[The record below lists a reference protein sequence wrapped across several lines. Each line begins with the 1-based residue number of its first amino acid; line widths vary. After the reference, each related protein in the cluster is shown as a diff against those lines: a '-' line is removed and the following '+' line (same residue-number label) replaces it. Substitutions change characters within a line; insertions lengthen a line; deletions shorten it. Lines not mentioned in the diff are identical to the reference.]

1 MNHIG
6 YGKQCEIHSTES
18 TLSEQLANYLN
29 LPSPHS
35 PSTSQVSGIAHPM
48 GSRGPGQLVN
58 PSPQSM
64 GGKDGHW
71 VEELP
76 PPMGQS
82 TPMATQR
89 SGIEHPMGSA
99 GPGQLTIPS
108 PQSMGG
114 RTGQGAGTARA
125 EEKKVK
131 SRRDMVTPALLNSS
145 GSPRLVFIPLCHMWL
160 FALLIVAFVLDFI
173 RHLCIFTASLSV
185 RFKSISPG
193 GWTIL
198 NFYLRFLHCFR
209 SLLIPNDNGEVWLKV
224 PHVTLKFYMWDK
236 TYIL

>member
-1 MNHIG
+1 MGSNVRF
-6 YGKQCEIHSTES
+6 TA
-18 TLSEQLANYLN
+18 LSQHYLSSWLN
-29 LPSPHS
+29 IPSPHWS

-82 TPMATQR
+82 TPMAMQR

-108 PQSMGG
+108 PHSMGG

-131 SRRDMVTPALLNSS
+131 SRRDMVWPALLNSS
-145 GSPRLVFIPLCHMWL
+145 GSPRLVFIPLCHM
-160 FALLIVAFVLDFI
+160 
-173 RHLCIFTASLSV
+173 
-185 RFKSISPG
+185 
-193 GWTIL
+193 
-198 NFYLRFLHCFR
+198 
-209 SLLIPNDNGEVWLKV
+209 
-224 PHVTLKFYMWDK
+224 
-236 TYIL
+236 